1 MEKEK
6 LRRFEVEPGDVDDED
21 LEYQLE
27 SLLEE
32 ASESESFREQNGE
45 ESPKRL
51 EVFRLWCFGLLFIL
65 FFAWGFVIPKDN
77 SLIEWLHGI
86 AHGAGRVVVLCLGI
100 VLFSACKFS
109 LQKLG
114 VESLGFVHGA
124 VGSIFAVVGLGFH
137 AVPWIYL
144 VAIKNYEMQGSL
156 WSMGGFPNSTQMVI
170 TGSLLTL
177 LLLFLLI
184 STRERIRKGGTR
196 RRTVQVASPDAIHV
210 NCLAPTSPWEC
221 DLQNP
226 DYWTHYDLRSGQSVQ
241 GPAISELAA

>member
-196 RRTVQVASPDAIHV
+196 RVLFRWLHPMLYTSIVLLLLLHGNATSRTLIIGPIMTYAVDRVFRVLLS
-210 NCLAPTSPWEC
+210 
-221 DLQNP
+221 QN
-226 DYWTHYDLRSGQSVQ
+226 
-241 GPAISELAA
+241 